1 MKFSLLTVFGLA
13 GLVYSQ
19 SNLAGLPD
27 CAKTCVTQ
35 YTTGSSI
42 GGCPALDIVCI
53 CSSSGFLSGIA
64 CCLAGSCNAADQATA
79 VTFARNFCGSSG
91 VTNLP
96 SSVSCSSTSAA
107 SSTGTAVSSAS
118 TASAASASS
127 VSSTATSKS
136 GAQITSS
143 PGYKAAGIVGGLAA
157 GLAFL

>member
-1 MKFSLLTVFGLA
+1 MKFSLLTIVGLA
-13 GLVYSQ
+13 SLVYSQ

-35 YTTGSSI
+35 YTSGSNI
-42 GGCPALDIVCI
+42 GGCPSLDIVCI

-107 SSTGTAVSSAS
+107 SSTGTP
-118 TASAASASS
+118 ASAASGT
-127 VSSTATSKS
+127 STSATSTSKS
-136 GAQITSS
+136 GAQITSG
-143 PGYKAAGIVGGLAA
+143 PGCKAAGIIGGLAA
-157 GLAFL
+157 GLALL